1 MTPYVDEFQ
10 PKHFGK
16 IMGLDPDVVFNDDE
30 EGLSVKDKKKHRKK
44 QKNENLMNNEIVEN
58 ESEHLDRDEK
68 NSAQNNGNLAIQ
80 RLEKN
85 SAVLAKALGK
95 LKSIKERHKCG
106 QIILEGKRLINDA
119 ISAGHQPMMLFFS
132 RISDLQ
138 NLNLSKDVRLYR
150 TTYKSLKIWSDVC
163 TTQGVIGV
171 FKVPE
176 VTTEKA
182 GENSIPLTIIC
193 DNVREPGNLGSILRV
208 VAGVGCEKVILT
220 SGCVDLWNPKVLRS
234 AAGSHFRLPVLKHLT
249 WNEIAKEVDENDQIL
264 LAENKDS
271 RSYESAESKQ
281 PSKYQ
286 TDLPAVCYTSLNLDG
301 RNVVLIIGGET
312 HGISE
317 EAYDFLRER
326 QGARVYIPM
335 ANNVESLNTGVAL
348 GILSYEVRRQLSVF
362 SLEEEKDKPMTQEQ
376 QN

>member
-1 MTPYVDEFQ
+1 M
-10 PKHFGK
+10 
-16 IMGLDPDVVFNDDE
+16 
-30 EGLSVKDKKKHRKK
+30 
-44 QKNENLMNNEIVEN
+44 
-58 ESEHLDRDEK
+58 
-68 NSAQNNGNLAIQ
+68 
-80 RLEKN
+80 
-85 SAVLAKALGK
+85 
-95 LKSIKERHKCG
+95 
-106 QIILEGKRLINDA
+106 
-119 ISAGHQPMMLFFS
+119 
-132 RISDLQ
+132 
-138 NLNLSKDVRLYR
+138 
-150 TTYKSLKIWSDVC
+150 
-163 TTQGVIGV
+163 
-171 FKVPE
+171 
-176 VTTEKA
+176 
-182 GENSIPLTIIC
+182 
-193 DNVREPGNLGSILRV
+193 
-208 VAGVGCEKVILT
+208 
-220 SGCVDLWNPKVLRS
+220 
-234 AAGSHFRLPVLKHLT
+234 
-249 WNEIAKEVDENDQIL
+249 DENDQIL